1 MTNRH
6 FLALALT
13 LLAVTVAAPPSQAA
27 GMTVH
32 ALMADYGRQNLPSEH
47 PLKSILSRHRPA
59 LLAGAI
65 YPDGGYATGFAFPS
79 DRNVAENAHW
89 EYFVNPLIQILH
101 ERGCADAVGGSF
113 PIPGI
118 GGTLD
123 FLVDLQQAEVPIAD
137 IRYSDGCGDL
147 IAFALG
153 VAAHGLGDE
162 VWDALFEPVVRER
175 GEHINNSPANTLD
188 TFPPGA
194 DTSVG
199 QILRGLIGN
208 EPFELLQQAFDPVSL
223 NSIEYAMD
231 VMAIFEHD
239 LWLQVPYLVF
249 PPADLLVETYAR
261 LGRNDPPV
269 DRFAVERT
277 SLATRSLVLA
287 ERAGAAAETPR
298 VRQQMPWASDN
309 YFTGQGGV
317 LHVGEMVTG
326 YYLHLWDKLQRGLAA
341 ARGPVVSGIQ
351 PRDGLEVPYRITAEN
366 RVYAVFSG
374 SVDRASTEVPGSI
387 AVFDEFGALVPS
399 RVNTFGYR
407 GEGTH
412 GLSLEFTEA
421 LRPDHEYTVVVT
433 TKVRDELGKRLKRPR
448 IWSFR
453 TQPESP

>member
-1 MTNRH
+1 MIYRQLLWT
-6 FLALALT
+6 AAT
-13 LLAVTVAAPPSQAA
+13 LLAAALFAPPSQAA
-27 GMTVH
+27 GMSVH
-32 ALMADYGRQNLPSEH
+32 ALMADYGRQHLPTEH
-47 PLKSILSRHRPA
+47 PLKSILGRHRPA

-79 DRNVAENAHW
+79 DRDVAENAHW
-89 EYFVNPLIQILH
+89 EYFVNPLIQLLH
-101 ERGCADAVGGSF
+101 ERGCADSLGGAF
-113 PIPGI
+113 PVPGI

-137 IRYSDGCGDL
+137 IRFSDGCGDL
-147 IAFALG
+147 IAFAMG

-175 GEHINNSPANTLD
+175 GEHVDNSPANTLD

-194 DTSVG
+194 DTSAG
-199 QILRGLIGN
+199 QILRGVIGDAA
-208 EPFELLQQAFDPVSL
+208 FDTLQQAFEPASL

-231 VMAIFEHD
+231 VMAIFERD
-239 LWLQVPYLVF
+239 LWAEVPYLVF
-249 PPADLLVETYAR
+249 PPAELLIETYAR

-269 DRFAVERT
+269 DRFAVERAA
-277 SLATRSLVLA
+277 LATRTLVLA
-287 ERAGAAAETPR
+287 ERLGAAVETPR

-341 ARGPVVSGIQ
+341 ARGPLVSGVQ
-351 PRDGLEVPYRITAEN
+351 PRDGREVPFRVTAEN

-374 SVDRASTEVPGSI
+374 SVDRASTQVPGAI
-387 AVFDEFGALVPS
+387 AVFDEFGALVPAP
-399 RVNTFGYR
+399 VNTFGYR

-412 GLSLEFTEA
+412 GLSLEFTEP
-421 LRPDHEYTVVVT
+421 LKPDHEYTVVVT
-433 TKVRDELGKRLKRPR
+433 TKVRDELGKRLERPR

-453 TQPESP
+453 TEPAAP